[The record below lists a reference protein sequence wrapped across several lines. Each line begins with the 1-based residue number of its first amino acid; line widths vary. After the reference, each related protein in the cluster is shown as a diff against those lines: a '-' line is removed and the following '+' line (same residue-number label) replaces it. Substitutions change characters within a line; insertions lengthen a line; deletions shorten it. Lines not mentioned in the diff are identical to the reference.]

1 MTPREIADRFL
12 AGANTPERL
21 RKLKALCGRE
31 KMDLARV
38 LVLLPDEDQQTI
50 AGYDNA

>member
-1 MTPREIADRFL
+1 MTLREIADRFL

-31 KMDLARV
+31 KVNVDLVIA
-38 LVLLPDEDQQTI
+38 LLPEEDRAKI
-50 AGYDNA
+50 EGYQS